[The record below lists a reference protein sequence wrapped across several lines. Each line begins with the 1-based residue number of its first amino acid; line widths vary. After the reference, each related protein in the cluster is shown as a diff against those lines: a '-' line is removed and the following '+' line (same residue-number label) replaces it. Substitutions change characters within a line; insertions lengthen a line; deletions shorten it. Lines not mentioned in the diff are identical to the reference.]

1 VIELVEITESPNHP
15 IVISE
20 EKRLLMTYPTTKLP
34 SPSTVPEAKNAAAA
48 ALSIAVLS
56 PERRAWQR
64 FRQHRLA
71 MLGLGVLLLLIVMAV
86 TAPLISLQDPYSL
99 SARSIKKPPSF
110 EHILGTDTA
119 GRDGWARLVYASRV
133 SLSVGVVS
141 VSIYLVIATIL
152 GALAGYYGGRV
163 DGWIMRF
170 TEVVMAFPTLIIL
183 ITIVAIVGPGLFN
196 SMIAIG
202 LIGWTG
208 IARLVRGQILSIRE
222 MDFVTAARAVGA
234 AQGRIL
240 VQHVLPNVIAPIVVA
255 ATFGIAGAILTEA
268 GLSFLGL
275 GIKPPTPSWGNMIN
289 EAQQLTII
297 ESKPWIWLGPGLMI
311 TLSVLAI
318 NFIGDGLRDALDP
331 RRTLD

>member
-1 VIELVEITESPNHP
+1 MN
-15 IVISE
+15 
-20 EKRLLMTYPTTKLP
+20 KK
-34 SPSTVPEAKNAAAA
+34 
-48 ALSIAVLS
+48 VL
-56 PERRAWQR
+56 QR
-64 FRQHRLA
+64 FLHHRLA
-71 MLGLGVLLLLIVMAV
+71 VASAIFLLLLLLLSFPF
-86 TAPLISLQDPYSL
+86 APVLTPADPDRIDLKAIGLAPSLAHP
-99 SARSIKKPPSF
+99 
-110 EHILGTDTA
+110 LGTDMT
-119 GRDGWARLVYASRV
+119 GRDLWSRLVYGGRV
-133 SLSVGVVS
+133 SLSVGVVA
-141 VSIYLVIATIL
+141 VSIYVTL
-152 GALAGYYGGRV
+152 GVLLGSLAGFYGGRV

-234 AQGRIL
+234 TQRRIL
-240 VQHVLPNVIAPIVVA
+240 AQHVLPNVIAPIVVA

-331 RRTLD
+331 RMTLD

>member
-1 VIELVEITESPNHP
+1 MN
-15 IVISE
+15 
-20 EKRLLMTYPTTKLP
+20 KK
-34 SPSTVPEAKNAAAA
+34 
-48 ALSIAVLS
+48 VL
-56 PERRAWQR
+56 QR
-64 FRQHRLA
+64 FLHHRLA
-71 MLGLGVLLLLIVMAV
+71 VASALFLLLLLLLSFPL
-86 TAPLISLQDPYSL
+86 APVLTPADPDRIDLKAIGKAPSLAHP
-99 SARSIKKPPSF
+99 
-110 EHILGTDTA
+110 LGTDMT
-119 GRDGWARLVYASRV
+119 GRDLWSRLVYGGRV
-133 SLSVGVVS
+133 SLSVGVVA
-141 VSIYLVIATIL
+141 VSIYVTL
-152 GALAGYYGGRV
+152 GVLLGSLAGFYGGRV

-234 AQGRIL
+234 PQSRIL
-240 VQHVLPNVIAPIVVA
+240 AQHVLPNVIAPIVVA

-297 ESKPWIWLGPGLMI
+297 EGKPWIWLGPGLMI
-311 TLSVLAI
+311 TLAVLAI

-331 RRTLD
+331 RMTLD

>member
-1 VIELVEITESPNHP
+1 MIAKERVSSMMVA
-15 IVISE
+15 
-20 EKRLLMTYPTTKLP
+20 TT
-34 SPSTVPEAKNAAAA
+34 SNV
-48 ALSIAVLS
+48 
-56 PERRAWQR
+56 RRDRWRVWRR
-64 FRQHRLA
+64 FLRHRLA
-71 MLGLGVLLLLIVMAV
+71 VVSVVFLVLVLLVSFPLAPIVTPSDPNRIDLKTIGKPPSLAHPLGTDMTGRDLWSRLVYGGRISMSVGVVAVAIYVTLGVLLG
-86 TAPLISLQDPYSL
+86 S
-99 SARSIKKPPSF
+99 
-110 EHILGTDTA
+110 
-119 GRDGWARLVYASRV
+119 
-133 SLSVGVVS
+133 
-141 VSIYLVIATIL
+141 
-152 GALAGYYGGRV
+152 LAGYYGGSV
-163 DGWIMRF
+163 DGLIMRF
-170 TEVVMAFPTLIIL
+170 TEVVMSFPTLIIL

-208 IARLVRGQILSIRE
+208 IARLVRGQILSLRE

-234 AQGRIL
+234 PQGRVL
-240 VQHVLPNVIAPIVVA
+240 VQHVLPNVIAPIIVA

-297 ESKPWIWLGPGLMI
+297 ESKPWLWLGPGLMI

-331 RRTLD
+331 RMTLD

>member
-1 VIELVEITESPNHP
+1 MN
-15 IVISE
+15 
-20 EKRLLMTYPTTKLP
+20 KK
-34 SPSTVPEAKNAAAA
+34 
-48 ALSIAVLS
+48 VL
-56 PERRAWQR
+56 QR
-64 FRQHRLA
+64 FLHHRLA
-71 MLGLGVLLLLIVMAV
+71 VASAIFLLLLLLLSFPL
-86 TAPLISLQDPYSL
+86 APVLTPADPDRIDLKAIGKAPSLAHP
-99 SARSIKKPPSF
+99 
-110 EHILGTDTA
+110 LGTDMT
-119 GRDGWARLVYASRV
+119 GRDLWSRLVYGGRV
-133 SLSVGVVS
+133 SLSVGVVA
-141 VSIYLVIATIL
+141 VSIYVTL
-152 GALAGYYGGRV
+152 GVLLGSLAGYYGGRI

-234 AQGRIL
+234 TQGRIL
-240 VQHVLPNVIAPIVVA
+240 VHHVLPNVIAPIVVA

-311 TLSVLAI
+311 TLAVLAI

-331 RRTLD
+331 RMTLD

>member
-1 VIELVEITESPNHP
+1 MVC
-15 IVISE
+15 
-20 EKRLLMTYPTTKLP
+20 LM
-34 SPSTVPEAKNAAAA
+34 VAKQ
-48 ALSIAVLS
+48 SIASVMMTTTG
-56 PERRAWQR
+56 ERPRSRWRVWRR
-64 FRQHRLA
+64 FLRHRLA
-71 MLGLGVLLLLIVMAV
+71 VVSALFLVVMILV
-86 TAPLISLQDPYSL
+86 SFPLAPLVTPADPDRIDLKAIGKAPSLAHP
-99 SARSIKKPPSF
+99 
-110 EHILGTDTA
+110 LGTDLT
-119 GRDGWARLVYASRV
+119 GRDLWSRLVYGGRV
-133 SLSVGVVS
+133 SLSVGAVA
-141 VSIYLVIATIL
+141 VSIYVTL
-152 GALAGYYGGRV
+152 GVLLGSLAGYYGGRV

-208 IARLVRGQILSIRE
+208 IARLVRGQILSLRA
-222 MDFVTAARAVGA
+222 MDFVTAAQAVGSP
-234 AQGRIL
+234 QRRIL
-240 VQHVLPNVIAPIVVA
+240 VQHILPNVVAPIIVA

-289 EAQQLTII
+289 EAQQLTVI

-331 RRTLD
+331 RMTLD

>member
-1 VIELVEITESPNHP
+1 MVAKQS
-15 IVISE
+15 ISSVV
-20 EKRLLMTYPTTKLP
+20 MTGASATP
-34 SPSTVPEAKNAAAA
+34 SARWRVW
-48 ALSIAVLS
+48 
-56 PERRAWQR
+56 RRFLR
-64 FRQHRLA
+64 HR
-71 MLGLGVLLLLIVMAV
+71 MAV
-86 TAPLISLQDPYSL
+86 VSALFLVLMILVTFPLAPLVTPSDPDRIDLKAIGKAPSLAHP
-99 SARSIKKPPSF
+99 
-110 EHILGTDTA
+110 LGTDLT
-119 GRDGWARLVYASRV
+119 GRDLWSRLVYGGRV
-133 SLSVGVVS
+133 SLSVGVVA
-141 VSIYLVIATIL
+141 VSIYVTL
-152 GALAGYYGGRV
+152 GVLLGSLAGYYGGRV

-170 TEVVMAFPTLIIL
+170 TEIVMAFPTLIIL

-208 IARLVRGQILSIRE
+208 IARLVRGQILSLRS
-222 MDFVTAARAVGA
+222 MDFVTAARAVGSP
-234 AQGRIL
+234 QRRIL
-240 VQHVLPNVIAPIVVA
+240 VQHILPNVVAPIIVA

-289 EAQQLTII
+289 EAQQLTVI

-331 RRTLD
+331 RMTLG

>member
-1 VIELVEITESPNHP
+1 MNKKI
-15 IVISE
+15 
-20 EKRLLMTYPTTKLP
+20 
-34 SPSTVPEAKNAAAA
+34 
-48 ALSIAVLS
+48 
-56 PERRAWQR
+56 WQR
-64 FRQHRLA
+64 FLHHRLA
-71 MLGLGVLLLLIVMAV
+71 VASAFLLVLLLLLSFPLASVV
-86 TAPLISLQDPYSL
+86 TTADPNRIDLKAIGKAPSLDH
-99 SARSIKKPPSF
+99 F
-110 EHILGTDTA
+110 LGTDMT
-119 GRDGWARLVYASRV
+119 GRDLWSRLVYGGRV
-133 SLSVGVVS
+133 SMSVGIVA
-141 VSIYLVIATIL
+141 VSISVTL
-152 GALAGYYGGRV
+152 GVLMGGLSGFYGGRV
-163 DGWIMRF
+163 DSWIMRF

-183 ITIVAIVGPGLFN
+183 ITIVSILGPGLYN

-208 IARLVRGQILSIRE
+208 VARLVRGQILSLRE
-222 MDFVTAARAVGA
+222 MDFVLAARAVGVP
-234 AQGRIL
+234 QSRIL
-240 VQHVLPNVIAPIVVA
+240 AQHVLPNVVSPIIVA

-331 RRTLD
+331 RMTLD

>member
-1 VIELVEITESPNHP
+1 MVAKQS
-15 IVISE
+15 ISSVV
-20 EKRLLMTYPTTKLP
+20 MTGASATP
-34 SPSTVPEAKNAAAA
+34 SARWRVW
-48 ALSIAVLS
+48 
-56 PERRAWQR
+56 RRFLR
-64 FRQHRLA
+64 HR
-71 MLGLGVLLLLIVMAV
+71 MAV
-86 TAPLISLQDPYSL
+86 VSALFLVLMILVTFPLAPRVTPSDPDRIDLKAIGKAPSLAHP
-99 SARSIKKPPSF
+99 
-110 EHILGTDTA
+110 LGTDLT
-119 GRDGWARLVYASRV
+119 GRDLWSRLVYGGRV
-133 SLSVGVVS
+133 SLSVGVVA
-141 VSIYLVIATIL
+141 VSIYVTL
-152 GALAGYYGGRV
+152 GVLLGSLAGYYGGRV

-170 TEVVMAFPTLIIL
+170 TEIVMAFPTLIIL

-208 IARLVRGQILSIRE
+208 IARLVRGQILSLRS
-222 MDFVTAARAVGA
+222 MDFVTAARAVGSP
-234 AQGRIL
+234 QRRIL
-240 VQHVLPNVIAPIVVA
+240 VQHILPNVVAPIIVA

-289 EAQQLTII
+289 EAQQLTVI

-331 RRTLD
+331 RMTLD

>member
-1 VIELVEITESPNHP
+1 MN
-15 IVISE
+15 
-20 EKRLLMTYPTTKLP
+20 KK
-34 SPSTVPEAKNAAAA
+34 
-48 ALSIAVLS
+48 VL
-56 PERRAWQR
+56 QR
-64 FRQHRLA
+64 FLHHRLA
-71 MLGLGVLLLLIVMAV
+71 VASAIFLLLLLLLSFPL
-86 TAPLISLQDPYSL
+86 APVLTPADPDRIDL
-99 SARSIKKPPSF
+99 KAIGKAPNLAHP
-110 EHILGTDTA
+110 LGTDMT
-119 GRDGWARLVYASRV
+119 GRDLWSRLVYGGRV
-133 SLSVGVVS
+133 SLSVGVVA
-141 VSIYLVIATIL
+141 VSIYVTL
-152 GALAGYYGGRV
+152 GVLLGSLAGYYGGRV

-234 AQGRIL
+234 PQSRIL
-240 VQHVLPNVIAPIVVA
+240 AQHVLPNVIAPIVVA

-297 ESKPWIWLGPGLMI
+297 EGKPWIWLGPGLMI
-311 TLSVLAI
+311 TLAVLAI

-331 RRTLD
+331 RMTLD

>member
-1 VIELVEITESPNHP
+1 MVAKQS
-15 IVISE
+15 ISSVVV
-20 EKRLLMTYPTTKLP
+20 TGASATP
-34 SPSTVPEAKNAAAA
+34 SARWRVW
-48 ALSIAVLS
+48 
-56 PERRAWQR
+56 RRFLR
-64 FRQHRLA
+64 HR
-71 MLGLGVLLLLIVMAV
+71 MAV
-86 TAPLISLQDPYSL
+86 VSALFLVLMILVTFPLAPLVTPSDPDRIDLKAIGKAPSLAHP
-99 SARSIKKPPSF
+99 
-110 EHILGTDTA
+110 LGTDLT
-119 GRDGWARLVYASRV
+119 GRDLWSRLVYGGRV
-133 SLSVGVVS
+133 SLSVGVVA
-141 VSIYLVIATIL
+141 VSIYVTL
-152 GALAGYYGGRV
+152 GVLLGSLAGYYGGRV

-170 TEVVMAFPTLIIL
+170 TEIVMAFPTLIIL

-208 IARLVRGQILSIRE
+208 IARLVRGQILSLRS

-234 AQGRIL
+234 PQRRIL
-240 VQHVLPNVIAPIVVA
+240 VQHILPNVVAPIIVA

-289 EAQQLTII
+289 EAQQLTVI

-331 RRTLD
+331 RMTLD

>member
-1 VIELVEITESPNHP
+1 MN
-15 IVISE
+15 
-20 EKRLLMTYPTTKLP
+20 KK
-34 SPSTVPEAKNAAAA
+34 
-48 ALSIAVLS
+48 VL
-56 PERRAWQR
+56 QR
-64 FRQHRLA
+64 FLHHRLA
-71 MLGLGVLLLLIVMAV
+71 VASALFLLLLLLLSFPL
-86 TAPLISLQDPYSL
+86 APVLTPADPDRIDLKAIGKAPSLAHP
-99 SARSIKKPPSF
+99 
-110 EHILGTDTA
+110 LGTDMT
-119 GRDGWARLVYASRV
+119 GRDLWSRLVYGGRV
-133 SLSVGVVS
+133 SLSVGVVA
-141 VSIYLVIATIL
+141 VSIYVTL
-152 GALAGYYGGRV
+152 GVLLGSLAGYYGGRV

-234 AQGRIL
+234 TQGRIL
-240 VQHVLPNVIAPIVVA
+240 VHHVLPNVIAPIVVA

-311 TLSVLAI
+311 TLAVLAI

-331 RRTLD
+331 RMTLD

>member
-1 VIELVEITESPNHP
+1 VSFPL
-15 IVISE
+15 
-20 EKRLLMTYPTTKLP
+20 
-34 SPSTVPEAKNAAAA
+34 
-48 ALSIAVLS
+48 
-56 PERRAWQR
+56 
-64 FRQHRLA
+64 
-71 MLGLGVLLLLIVMAV
+71 
-86 TAPLISLQDPYSL
+86 APLVTPADPDRIDLKAIGKAPSLAHP
-99 SARSIKKPPSF
+99 
-110 EHILGTDTA
+110 LGTDLT
-119 GRDGWARLVYASRV
+119 GRDLWSRLVYGGRV
-133 SLSVGVVS
+133 SLSVGAVA
-141 VSIYLVIATIL
+141 VSIYVTL
-152 GALAGYYGGRV
+152 GVLLGSLAGYYGGRV

-208 IARLVRGQILSIRE
+208 IARLVRGQILSLRA
-222 MDFVTAARAVGA
+222 MDYVTAAQAVGSP
-234 AQGRIL
+234 QGRIL
-240 VQHVLPNVIAPIVVA
+240 RQHILPNVVAPIIVA

-289 EAQQLTII
+289 EAQQLTVI

-331 RRTLD
+331 RMTLD

>member
-1 VIELVEITESPNHP
+1 MNKKV
-15 IVISE
+15 
-20 EKRLLMTYPTTKLP
+20 Y
-34 SPSTVPEAKNAAAA
+34 
-48 ALSIAVLS
+48 
-56 PERRAWQR
+56 QR
-64 FRQHRLA
+64 FLHHRLA
-71 MLGLGVLLLLIVMAV
+71 VASAIFLLLLLLLSFPLAPVLTPADPDRIDLKAIGKAPSLAHPLGTDMTGRDLWSRLVYGGRVSLAVGVVAVSIYVTLGVLLG
-86 TAPLISLQDPYSL
+86 S
-99 SARSIKKPPSF
+99 
-110 EHILGTDTA
+110 
-119 GRDGWARLVYASRV
+119 
-133 SLSVGVVS
+133 
-141 VSIYLVIATIL
+141 
-152 GALAGYYGGRV
+152 LAGYYGGRV

-234 AQGRIL
+234 PQGRIL

-311 TLSVLAI
+311 TLAVLAI

-331 RRTLD
+331 RMTLD

>member
-1 VIELVEITESPNHP
+1 MN
-15 IVISE
+15 
-20 EKRLLMTYPTTKLP
+20 KK
-34 SPSTVPEAKNAAAA
+34 
-48 ALSIAVLS
+48 VL
-56 PERRAWQR
+56 QR
-64 FRQHRLA
+64 FLHHRLA
-71 MLGLGVLLLLIVMAV
+71 VASAIFLLLLLLLSFPL
-86 TAPLISLQDPYSL
+86 APVLTPSDPDRIDLKAIGIAPSLAHP
-99 SARSIKKPPSF
+99 
-110 EHILGTDTA
+110 LGTDMT
-119 GRDGWARLVYASRV
+119 GRDLWSRLVYGGRV
-133 SLSVGVVS
+133 SLSVGVVA
-141 VSIYLVIATIL
+141 VSIYVTL
-152 GALAGYYGGRV
+152 GVLLGSLAGYYGGRV

-318 NFIGDGLRDALDP
+318 NFNSDGLRDALDP
-331 RRTLD
+331 RMTLN

>member
-1 VIELVEITESPNHP
+1 MN
-15 IVISE
+15 
-20 EKRLLMTYPTTKLP
+20 KK
-34 SPSTVPEAKNAAAA
+34 
-48 ALSIAVLS
+48 VL
-56 PERRAWQR
+56 QR
-64 FRQHRLA
+64 FLHHRLA
-71 MLGLGVLLLLIVMAV
+71 VASAIFLLLLLLLSFPL
-86 TAPLISLQDPYSL
+86 APVLTPSDPDRIDLKAIGIAPSLAHP
-99 SARSIKKPPSF
+99 
-110 EHILGTDTA
+110 LGTDMT
-119 GRDGWARLVYASRV
+119 GRDLWSRLVYGGRV
-133 SLSVGVVS
+133 SLSVGVVA
-141 VSIYLVIATIL
+141 VSIYVTL
-152 GALAGYYGGRV
+152 GVLLGSLAGYYGGRV

-331 RRTLD
+331 RMTLD

>member
-1 VIELVEITESPNHP
+1 MNKKI
-15 IVISE
+15 
-20 EKRLLMTYPTTKLP
+20 
-34 SPSTVPEAKNAAAA
+34 
-48 ALSIAVLS
+48 
-56 PERRAWQR
+56 WQR
-64 FRQHRLA
+64 FLHHRLA
-71 MLGLGVLLLLIVMAV
+71 VASAFLLVLLLLLSFPLASVVTTADPNRIDLKAIGKAPSLDHFLGTDMTGRDLWSRLVYGGRVSMSVGIVAVSISVTLGVLLGG
-86 TAPLISLQDPYSL
+86 L
-99 SARSIKKPPSF
+99 SGF
-110 EHILGTDTA
+110 
-119 GRDGWARLVYASRV
+119 
-133 SLSVGVVS
+133 
-141 VSIYLVIATIL
+141 
-152 GALAGYYGGRV
+152 YGGRV
-163 DGWIMRF
+163 DNWIMRF

-183 ITIVAIVGPGLFN
+183 ITIVSILGPGLYN

-208 IARLVRGQILSIRE
+208 VARLVRGQILSLRE
-222 MDFVTAARAVGA
+222 MDFVLAARAVGVP
-234 AQGRIL
+234 QSRIL
-240 VQHVLPNVIAPIVVA
+240 VQHVLPNVVSPIIVA

-331 RRTLD
+331 RMTLD

>member
-1 VIELVEITESPNHP
+1 MGWMGSVMV
-15 IVISE
+15 
-20 EKRLLMTYPTTKLP
+20 
-34 SPSTVPEAKNAAAA
+34 AKQ
-48 ALSIAVLS
+48 SIASVMMTATG
-56 PERRAWQR
+56 ERPRSRWRVWRR
-64 FRQHRLA
+64 FLRHRLA
-71 MLGLGVLLLLIVMAV
+71 VVSALFLMVMILLSFPL
-86 TAPLISLQDPYSL
+86 APLVTPADPDRIDLKAIGKAPSLAHP
-99 SARSIKKPPSF
+99 
-110 EHILGTDTA
+110 LGTDLT
-119 GRDGWARLVYASRV
+119 GRDLWSRLVYGGRV
-133 SLSVGVVS
+133 SLSVGAVA
-141 VSIYLVIATIL
+141 VSIYVTL
-152 GALAGYYGGRV
+152 GVLLGSLAGYYGGRV

-208 IARLVRGQILSIRE
+208 IARLVRGQILSLRA
-222 MDFVTAARAVGA
+222 MDFVTAAQAVGSP
-234 AQGRIL
+234 QRRIL
-240 VQHVLPNVIAPIVVA
+240 VQHILPNVVAPIIVA

-289 EAQQLTII
+289 EAQQLTVI

-331 RRTLD
+331 RMTLD

>member
-1 VIELVEITESPNHP
+1 MN
-15 IVISE
+15 
-20 EKRLLMTYPTTKLP
+20 KK
-34 SPSTVPEAKNAAAA
+34 
-48 ALSIAVLS
+48 VL
-56 PERRAWQR
+56 QR
-64 FRQHRLA
+64 FLHHRLA
-71 MLGLGVLLLLIVMAV
+71 VASAIFLLLLLLLSFPL
-86 TAPLISLQDPYSL
+86 APVLTPSDPDRIDLKAIGLAPSLAHP
-99 SARSIKKPPSF
+99 
-110 EHILGTDTA
+110 LGTDMT
-119 GRDGWARLVYASRV
+119 GRDLWSRLVYGGRV
-133 SLSVGVVS
+133 SLSVGVVA
-141 VSIYLVIATIL
+141 VSIYVTL
-152 GALAGYYGGRV
+152 GVLLGSLAGYYGGRV

-234 AQGRIL
+234 TQGRIL
-240 VQHVLPNVIAPIVVA
+240 AQHVLPNVIAPIVVA

-331 RRTLD
+331 RMTLD

>member
-1 VIELVEITESPNHP
+1 MN
-15 IVISE
+15 
-20 EKRLLMTYPTTKLP
+20 KK
-34 SPSTVPEAKNAAAA
+34 
-48 ALSIAVLS
+48 VL
-56 PERRAWQR
+56 QR
-64 FRQHRLA
+64 FLHHRLA
-71 MLGLGVLLLLIVMAV
+71 VASAIFLLLLLLLSFPL
-86 TAPLISLQDPYSL
+86 APVLTPADPDRIDLKAIGKAPSLAHP
-99 SARSIKKPPSF
+99 
-110 EHILGTDTA
+110 LGTDMT
-119 GRDGWARLVYASRV
+119 GRDLWSRLVYGGRV
-133 SLSVGVVS
+133 SLSVGVVA
-141 VSIYLVIATIL
+141 VSIYVTL
-152 GALAGYYGGRV
+152 GVLLGSLAGFYGGRV

-234 AQGRIL
+234 TQGRIL
-240 VQHVLPNVIAPIVVA
+240 AQHVLPNVIAPIVVA

-331 RRTLD
+331 RMTLD

>member
-1 VIELVEITESPNHP
+1 MNRKVV
-15 IVISE
+15 
-20 EKRLLMTYPTTKLP
+20 
-34 SPSTVPEAKNAAAA
+34 
-48 ALSIAVLS
+48 
-56 PERRAWQR
+56 QR
-64 FRQHRLA
+64 FLHHRLA
-71 MLGLGVLLLLIVMAV
+71 VASTIFLAMVLLVSFPLAPIVTPAEPNRIDLKAIGKAPSIAHPLGTDMTGRDLWSRLVYGGRVSMAVGVVAVSIYVTLGVLLG
-86 TAPLISLQDPYSL
+86 S
-99 SARSIKKPPSF
+99 
-110 EHILGTDTA
+110 
-119 GRDGWARLVYASRV
+119 
-133 SLSVGVVS
+133 
-141 VSIYLVIATIL
+141 
-152 GALAGYYGGRV
+152 LAGFYGGRV

-183 ITIVAIVGPGLFN
+183 ITIVAILGPGLFN

-208 IARLVRGQILSIRE
+208 IARLVRGQILSLRE
-222 MDFVTAARAVGA
+222 MDFVTAAHAVGVR
-234 AQGRIL
+234 QRRIL
-240 VQHVLPNVIAPIVVA
+240 LQHVLPNVIAPIIVA

-297 ESKPWIWLGPGLMI
+297 ESKPWLWLGPGLMI

-331 RRTLD
+331 RMTLN